1 MHDFQGQSQTVFHVM
16 LCLSVFSSKQ
26 CTIKQLLDTCFVI
39 SRIIN
44 PWLDLGVGQGI
55 CGNLISVTVNNNSPI
70 QDYVHPN
77 DQTQPISEML
87 KKKFLSKIYNA
98 VKSQLSDDL
107 FR

>member
-1 MHDFQGQSQTVFHVM
+1 MHDFQEQCQTVFHVM
-16 LCLSVFSSKQ
+16 LCLSIFSSKQ
-26 CTIKQLLDTCFVI
+26 CTIKQLLDSCFVI

-44 PWLDLGVGQGI
+44 PWLDLWVGQGI
-55 CGNLISVTVNNNSPI
+55 CG
-70 QDYVHPN
+70 DHF
-77 DQTQPISEML
+77 ISEML